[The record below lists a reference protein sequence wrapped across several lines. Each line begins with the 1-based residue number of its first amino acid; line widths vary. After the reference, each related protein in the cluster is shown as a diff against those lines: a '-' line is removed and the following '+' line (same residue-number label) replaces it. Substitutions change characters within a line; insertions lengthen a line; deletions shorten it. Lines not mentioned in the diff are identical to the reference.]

1 MSGGKGGSQTTQVEI
16 PKYIEDASRANIAQ
30 GKEISQI
37 GYTPYYGPDVAAFT
51 PMQAA
56 AMQSAANFG
65 SAFGLM
71 PQMDAMAGMPEAQTF
86 EGGLR
91 GYSSAPLYEQAV
103 AELAAR
109 RPAQAA
115 LINQQF
121 IDPYGSAESVNA
133 AYNPSEF
140 NVNAYMNAPGN
151 KDILQDYYAN
161 RDALIAGGDPAF
173 RTPEGFARR
182 HYETTGRFE
191 NRPLG

>member
-71 PQMDAMAGMPEAQTF
+71 PQMDAMAGMPQAQTF
-86 EGGLR
+86 DGGVR

-103 AELAAR
+103 AELKAR
-109 RPAQAA
+109 RPGQAA
-115 LINQQF
+115 LIEKQF
-121 IDPYGSAESVNA
+121 VNPYGTGTDVTRI
-133 AYNPSEF
+133 
-140 NVNAYMNAPGN
+140 PGFEIMI
-151 KDILQDYYAN
+151 DETGGYGGGYG
-161 RDALIAGGDPAF
+161 GGD
-173 RTPEGFARR
+173 FANGRR
-182 HYETTGRFE
+182 I
-191 NRPLG
+191 N

>member
-16 PKYIEDASRANIAQ
+16 PKYIEDASKANIAQ

-56 AMQSAANFG
+56 AMQSAADFG

-86 EGGLR
+86 DGGVR

-109 RPAQAA
+109 RPGQAA
-115 LINQQF
+115 LINRQF
-121 IDPYGSAESVNA
+121 VNPYGTGTDVTKIPGLDSMIDESGG
-133 AYNPSEF
+133 YGGGF
-140 NVNAYMNAPGN
+140 G
-151 KDILQDYYAN
+151 
-161 RDALIAGGDPAF
+161 GGD
-173 RTPEGFARR
+173 FANGRR
-182 HYETTGRFE
+182 I
-191 NRPLG
+191 N

>member
-37 GYTPYYGPDVAAFT
+37 GYVPYYGPDIAAFN

-56 AMQSAANFG
+56 AMQSAADFG

-71 PQMDAMAGMPEAQTF
+71 PQMDAMAGMPQAQTF
-86 EGGLR
+86 EGGIR

-109 RPAQAA
+109 RPGQAA
-115 LINQQF
+115 LINKQF
-121 IDPYGSAESVNA
+121 VNPYGTGTDVTEI
-133 AYNPSEF
+133 PGF
-140 NVNAYMNAPGN
+140 NDQYGMIDEYGG
-151 KDILQDYYAN
+151 YGGGYG
-161 RDALIAGGDPAF
+161 GGD
-173 RTPEGFARR
+173 FANGRR
-182 HYETTGRFE
+182 I
-191 NRPLG
+191 N

>member
-71 PQMDAMAGMPEAQTF
+71 PQMDAMAGMPQAQTF
-86 EGGLR
+86 DGGVR

-103 AELAAR
+103 AELKAR
-109 RPAQAA
+109 RPGQAA
-115 LINQQF
+115 LIEKQF
-121 IDPYGSAESVNA
+121 VNPYGTGTDVTRI
-133 AYNPSEF
+133 
-140 NVNAYMNAPGN
+140 PGF
-151 KDILQDYYAN
+151 DIMIDETGGYGGGYG
-161 RDALIAGGDPAF
+161 GGD
-173 RTPEGFARR
+173 FANGRR
-182 HYETTGRFE
+182 I
-191 NRPLG
+191 N

>member
-16 PKYIEDASRANIAQ
+16 PRYIEDASRANIAQ

-65 SAFGLM
+65 SAFGMM
-71 PQMDAMAGMPEAQTF
+71 PQMDAMAGMPQAQTF

-103 AELAAR
+103 AELKAR
-109 RPAQAA
+109 RPGQAA
-115 LINQQF
+115 LIEKQF
-121 IDPYGSAESVNA
+121 INPYGTGTDVTRI
-133 AYNPSEF
+133 
-140 NVNAYMNAPGN
+140 PGF
-151 KDILQDYYAN
+151 DSMIDETGGYGGGYG
-161 RDALIAGGDPAF
+161 GGD
-173 RTPEGFARR
+173 FANGRR
-182 HYETTGRFE
+182 I
-191 NRPLG
+191 N

>member
-56 AMQSAANFG
+56 AMQSAADFG
-65 SAFGLM
+65 SAFGLT
-71 PQMDAMAGMPEAQTF
+71 PKMDAMAGMPEVQTF
-86 EGGLR
+86 EGGVR

-109 RPAQAA
+109 RPGQAA
-115 LINQQF
+115 LINKQF
-121 IDPYGSAESVNA
+121 VDPYGTGTDVTRIPSFDERMMGYDI
-133 AYNPSEF
+133 YNGERI
-140 NVNAYMNAPGN
+140 N
-151 KDILQDYYAN
+151 
-161 RDALIAGGDPAF
+161 
-173 RTPEGFARR
+173 
-182 HYETTGRFE
+182 
-191 NRPLG
+191 

>member
-56 AMQSAANFG
+56 AMQSAADFG

-71 PQMDAMAGMPEAQTF
+71 PQMDAMAGMPQAQTF
-86 EGGLR
+86 EGGVR

-109 RPAQAA
+109 RPGQAA
-115 LINQQF
+115 LINRQF
-121 IDPYGSAESVNA
+121 VNPYGTGTDVTRI
-133 AYNPSEF
+133 
-140 NVNAYMNAPGN
+140 PGF
-151 KDILQDYYAN
+151 DGMIDDSGGYGGGYG
-161 RDALIAGGDPAF
+161 GGD
-173 RTPEGFARR
+173 FANGRR
-182 HYETTGRFE
+182 IK
-191 NRPLG
+191 

>member
-71 PQMDAMAGMPEAQTF
+71 PQMDAMAGMPQAQTF
-86 EGGLR
+86 EGGVR

-103 AELAAR
+103 AELKAR
-109 RPAQAA
+109 RPGQAA
-115 LINQQF
+115 LIEKQF
-121 IDPYGSAESVNA
+121 IDPYGTGTDVTRI
-133 AYNPSEF
+133 
-140 NVNAYMNAPGN
+140 PGF
-151 KDILQDYYAN
+151 DSMIDETGGYGGGYG
-161 RDALIAGGDPAF
+161 GGD
-173 RTPEGFARR
+173 FANGRR
-182 HYETTGRFE
+182 I
-191 NRPLG
+191 N

>member
-30 GKEISQI
+30 GKEVSQI

-65 SAFGLM
+65 SAFGLI

-86 EGGLR
+86 EGGAR

-103 AELAAR
+103 AELKAR
-109 RPAQAA
+109 RPGQAA
-115 LINQQF
+115 LIERQF
-121 IDPYGSAESVNA
+121 VNPYGTGTDLNRI
-133 AYNPSEF
+133 
-140 NVNAYMNAPGN
+140 PGFDGMIDETGGYGGGYGG
-151 KDILQDYYAN
+151 KDYGN
-161 RDALIAGGDPAF
+161 G
-173 RTPEGFARR
+173 RR
-182 HYETTGRFE
+182 I
-191 NRPLG
+191 N

>member
-71 PQMDAMAGMPEAQTF
+71 PQMDAMAGMPQAQTF
-86 EGGLR
+86 EGGVR

-103 AELAAR
+103 AELKAR
-109 RPAQAA
+109 RPGQAA
-115 LINQQF
+115 LIEKQF
-121 IDPYGSAESVNA
+121 VNPYGTGTDVTRI
-133 AYNPSEF
+133 
-140 NVNAYMNAPGN
+140 PGF
-151 KDILQDYYAN
+151 DSMIDETGGYGGGYG
-161 RDALIAGGDPAF
+161 GGD
-173 RTPEGFARR
+173 FANGRR
-182 HYETTGRFE
+182 I
-191 NRPLG
+191 N

>member
-51 PMQAA
+51 PMQEA

-71 PQMDAMAGMPEAQTF
+71 PQMDAMAGMPQAQEF
-86 EGGLR
+86 EGGVR

-109 RPAQAA
+109 RPGQAA
-115 LINQQF
+115 LINSQF
-121 IDPYGSAESVNA
+121 VDPYGTGTDVTKIPGFGSLD
-133 AYNPSEF
+133 
-140 NVNAYMNAPGN
+140 YMSDGGYGGGYGGE
-151 KDILQDYYAN
+151 DFAN
-161 RDALIAGGDPAF
+161 G
-173 RTPEGFARR
+173 RR
-182 HYETTGRFE
+182 I
-191 NRPLG
+191 N

>member
-65 SAFGLM
+65 SAFGMM
-71 PQMDAMAGMPEAQTF
+71 PQMDAMAGMPQAQTF

-103 AELAAR
+103 AELKAR
-109 RPAQAA
+109 RPGQAA
-115 LINQQF
+115 LIEKQF
-121 IDPYGSAESVNA
+121 INPYGTGTDVTRI
-133 AYNPSEF
+133 
-140 NVNAYMNAPGN
+140 PGF
-151 KDILQDYYAN
+151 DSMIDETGGYGGGYG
-161 RDALIAGGDPAF
+161 GGD
-173 RTPEGFARR
+173 FANGRR
-182 HYETTGRFE
+182 I
-191 NRPLG
+191 N

>member
-16 PKYIEDASRANIAQ
+16 PKYLEDASRANIAQ

-37 GYTPYYGPDVAAFT
+37 GYTPYYGPDIAAFT

-86 EGGLR
+86 EGGVR

-103 AELAAR
+103 AELKAR
-109 RPAQAA
+109 RPGQAA
-115 LINQQF
+115 LIERQF
-121 IDPYGSAESVNA
+121 VNPYGSGTDLTRI
-133 AYNPSEF
+133 PSSYDGMGGYGGGYGGEEF
-140 NVNAYMNAPGN
+140 
-151 KDILQDYYAN
+151 AN
-161 RDALIAGGDPAF
+161 GQRVK
-173 RTPEGFARR
+173 
-182 HYETTGRFE
+182 
-191 NRPLG
+191 